1 MEDRISKIELIVVK
15 ALRYSTTVFVILL
28 LNFLIPRLA
37 PGDPIIYLLGEDV
50 YDVSPEII
58 EELRAEYGLDK
69 PLYAQ
74 FTLYLLRLLN
84 GDFGYSFSFG
94 KPILEILSVRIP
106 LTLLL
111 TVPSTLIG
119 VVLGVYLGAIAG
131 WRSYRFSRK
140 ILGGIAIA
148 VYSIPPYWFAM
159 ILLLIF
165 SLRLKLFPIGG
176 APSLSADLSNL
187 LSHIFLPTL
196 TITVFTAAYNTLIMR
211 GIVLGVSNEPF
222 IITAL
227 SKGLRKTSFLNRHL
241 LRPSL
246 PALLAI
252 IAIEFGFTFSGALLV
267 EIAFSWP
274 GMGLMLWEAMIARD
288 YPLIQAIFT
297 VSSFIVVS
305 ANLLADILCVIVDPR
320 LRCSHAQP

>member
-1 MEDRISKIELIVVK
+1 MPKLESIAAK
-15 ALRYSTTVFVILL
+15 ASRYLTTVFVILL

-37 PGDPIIYLLGEDV
+37 PGDPILYLLGEDV

-69 PLYAQ
+69 PLYTQ
-74 FTLYLLRLLN
+74 FALYLLRLLN

-94 KPILEILSVRIP
+94 KPILEILSVRVP

-119 VVLGVYLGAIAG
+119 ILLGVYLGAIAG
-131 WRSYRFSRK
+131 WRSHKFSRK
-140 ILGGIAIA
+140 VLSGTMIA

-165 SLRLKLFPIGG
+165 SLHLKLFPIGG
-176 APSLSADLSNL
+176 APSFDADLFDF
-187 LSHIFLPTL
+187 LSHMFLPTL

-211 GIVLGVSNEPF
+211 GIILGVSNEPF

-227 SKGLRKTSFLNRHL
+227 SKGLRKTAFLNRHL

-252 IAIEFGFTFSGALLV
+252 TAIEFGFTFSGALLV

-274 GMGLMLWEAMIARD
+274 GMGLMLWEAVLARD

-297 VSSFIVVS
+297 ISSLIVVS
-305 ANLLADILCVIVDPR
+305 ANLLADMLCMVVDPR
-320 LRCSHAQP
+320 LRSSHAQP